1 MFNDK
6 LELFSHII
14 VKTNPFVYS
23 AAFDVNCDVILL
35 WYLDKYYF
43 LRTKIAKNM

>member
-1 MFNDK
+1 VVYTSQKKKLFNDK

-35 WYLDKYYF
+35 
-43 LRTKIAKNM
+43 